1 MIFNPR
7 TLDAHLDM
15 CLDIIA
21 SSAKFRIWHIPR
33 HENQKANMLAQQ
45 ESGYDV
51 GGCNFHIQEQPMHEN
66 FNFTYADTE
75 QSAQPTPSL
84 P

>member
-21 SSAKFRIWHIPR
+21 SSAEFWIWHIPR
-33 HENQKANMLAQQ
+33 HENQKANMLAQ
-45 ESGYDV
+45 
-51 GGCNFHIQEQPMHEN
+51 
-66 FNFTYADTE
+66 
-75 QSAQPTPSL
+75 
-84 P
+84 